1 MEFCTIASGSS
12 GNSLYIGTKHTRIL
26 IDAGVSGKRLTEGLA
41 QLSLQGG
48 DIDAL
53 FVTHE
58 HFDHIKGAGVFSRK
72 FDVPIYATMETWDAM
87 EENLG
92 KIAAWNKRYVYE
104 GETCVINDL
113 CVRPFSIPH
122 DAANPVGYSVSAQQ
136 KKITVA
142 TDIGH
147 VTDII
152 RENITDSDV
161 LLLEA
166 NHDEELLRKG
176 GYPWHLKQRI
186 LGERGHLSN
195 RTAGEL
201 LAEVMSGK
209 MKHIFF
215 GHLSEENNRPYL
227 AYETVEE
234 ILQTHHIRL
243 GGALRMDMAAR
254 HSNGAKVTI

>member
-1 MEFCTIASGSS
+1 MDFCTIASGSS

-104 GETCVINDL
+104 
-113 CVRPFSIPH
+113 
-122 DAANPVGYSVSAQQ
+122 
-136 KKITVA
+136 
-142 TDIGH
+142 
-147 VTDII
+147 
-152 RENITDSDV
+152 
-161 LLLEA
+161 
-166 NHDEELLRKG
+166 
-176 GYPWHLKQRI
+176 
-186 LGERGHLSN
+186 
-195 RTAGEL
+195 
-201 LAEVMSGK
+201 
-209 MKHIFF
+209 
-215 GHLSEENNRPYL
+215 
-227 AYETVEE
+227 
-234 ILQTHHIRL
+234 
-243 GGALRMDMAAR
+243 
-254 HSNGAKVTI
+254 